1 LGNSEQGWILDLDGL
16 LRMTHSGQANSNSA
30 PCRLAS
36 AGMEPIRRSR
46 TRRAVAFVEQRF
58 CFDGTKFESGTLFP
72 FATWS
77 CELVR
82 RDDAGEPIQERQTMT
97 TTNALESRETTALI
111 GSDKV
116 EGTAVYGADD
126 KKIGKLER
134 VMLDKASGKVAYA
147 VLSFGGFLGMGE
159 DYYPT
164 PWSLLKYDTNL
175 GGYRTNLTKNQ
186 LEKAPKYSQST
197 SWNWNRDND
206 RRVYDYYK
214 TQPYWIAP

>member
-1 LGNSEQGWILDLDGL
+1 MMPTSQSKKGN
-16 LRMTHSGQANSNSA
+16 
-30 PCRLAS
+30 P
-36 AGMEPIRRSR
+36 
-46 TRRAVAFVEQRF
+46 
-58 CFDGTKFESGTLFP
+58 
-72 FATWS
+72 
-77 CELVR
+77 
-82 RDDAGEPIQERQTMT
+82 MT
-97 TTNALESRETTALI
+97 TTNTLESRETTTLI

-116 EGTAVYGADD
+116 EGTAVYGTDE

-175 GGYRTNLTKNQ
+175 GGYRTNLTKDQ

-214 TQPYWIAP
+214 TQPYWTAP